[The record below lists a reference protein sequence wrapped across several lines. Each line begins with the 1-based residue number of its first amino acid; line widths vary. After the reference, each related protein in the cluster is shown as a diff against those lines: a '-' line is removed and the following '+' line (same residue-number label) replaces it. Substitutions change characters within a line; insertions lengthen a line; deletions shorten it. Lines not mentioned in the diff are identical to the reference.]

1 MRKMCVFLFKNVCF
15 QKFAKYYVM
24 RAFDFLTETTLSSG
38 TTYTSWPT
46 YLNGLLSGNI
56 SLGAS
61 GEKAQGLELDLQ
73 SKNIVKSLLD
83 GVYTA
88 QDKGQ
93 YARQIA
99 NTVLI
104 FTDGTQAKISQIFKS
119 PKLKGSS
126 EEIPSVQVRT
136 AGLVAEGLLGVAMYA
151 KLIARGGDLTAEVN
165 PEDVWSIVDRIKPQG
180 ADTLVDNVKDVN
192 NKVSD
197 SINLIITLAADIQEV
212 LVNPKYRSMFKEKVI
227 SWCKYVNAELSQKY
241 ADALYK
247 NNRPDN
253 VTIRL
258 AGLEGGRVDVL
269 INVLD
274 KDGNPTRKME
284 QLKLSVK
291 LANSLIGQQARGK
304 THEQVYENLEKLFEP
319 LGVDLTLKKSKI
331 LKAALLSGVHNQF
344 IGAMGIAYK
353 EAADQLTRLSK
364 GQKNDVSLAVKIAKF
379 TDFWATGN
387 DPEIQVI
394 EENPGGDY
402 RLLNYKGLSK
412 VFAKNNIDVTVKY
425 TEGAS
430 SKVQGVMPSI
440 IFYDKNNP
448 SKQGKLV
455 EIRFRARGN
464 YANHI
469 IEPGPMLKELAAY
482 NRFKRDK
489 K

>member
-1 MRKMCVFLFKNVCF
+1 
-15 QKFAKYYVM
+15 M

-56 SLGAS
+56 SLGVS

-88 QDKGQ
+88 PDRGQ

-99 NTVLI
+99 NTLLT
-104 FTDGTQAKISQIFKS
+104 FTDGSQAKISQIFKS
-119 PKLKGSS
+119 PRLKGSS

-151 KLIARGGDLTAEVN
+151 KLIARGGDLTAEVT
-165 PEDVWSIVDRIKPQG
+165 PEDVWGIVDRIKPQG

-197 SINLIITLAADIQEV
+197 SINLLITLAADIQEV
-212 LVNPKYRSMFKEKVI
+212 LVNPKYRSMFKQKVI
-227 SWCKYVNAELSQKY
+227 SWCNYVNSELSQRY

-258 AGLEGGRVDVL
+258 AGKEGGKIDVL

-274 KDGNPTRKME
+274 KEGKPTRKME
-284 QLKLSVK
+284 QVKLSVK
-291 LANSLIGQQARGK
+291 LSDSLIGQQARGK
-304 THEQVYENLEKLFEP
+304 THEEVYNNLEKLFEP
-319 LGVDLTLKKSKI
+319 LGVDLSLKKNKI
-331 LKAALLSGVHNQF
+331 LKAALISGVHNQF
-344 IGAMGIAYK
+344 IDAMGIAYK
-353 EAADQLTRLSK
+353 EAATQLTQLSK
-364 GQKNDVSLAVKIAKF
+364 GVKNDISLAEKVANL
-379 TDFWATGN
+379 TDFHATGN

-394 EENPGGDY
+394 EQNPGGDY
-402 RLLNYKGLSK
+402 RLLNYKGLKK
-412 VFAKNNIDVTVKY
+412 VFAKNNIDVSVKY
-425 TEGAS
+425 NEGTS
-430 SKVQGVMPSI
+430 TKVQGIMPSI
-440 IFYDKNNP
+440 VFYDKNNP
-448 SKQGKLV
+448 NKQGKLV

-469 IEPGPMLKELAAY
+469 IEPGPLLKELAAY
-482 NRFKRDK
+482 NRFKRD
-489 K
+489 

>member
-1 MRKMCVFLFKNVCF
+1 
-15 QKFAKYYVM
+15 M
-24 RAFDFLTETTLSSG
+24 RAVDFLIETTLSSG

-56 SLGAS
+56 SLGVS
-61 GEKAQGLELDLQ
+61 GEKAQGLELDMQ
-73 SKNIVKSLLD
+73 SKNIVKSLID

-88 QDKGQ
+88 TDKGQ
-93 YARQIA
+93 YAREIA
-99 NTVLI
+99 NTLVT
-104 FTDGTQAKISQIFKS
+104 FTNGTQSKISNIFKS
-119 PKLKGSS
+119 AALKGSS
-126 EEIPSVQVRT
+126 DAVPTVQVRT

-151 KLIARGGDLTAEVN
+151 KLIARGGDLTAEVT
-165 PEDVWSIVDRIKPQG
+165 PEDVWAIVDRIKPQG
-180 ADTLVDNVKDVN
+180 TDTLVDNVKDVN

-197 SINLIITLAADIQEV
+197 SINLVITLAADIQDV
-212 LVNPKYRSMFKEKVI
+212 LVNPKYRPMFKEKVL
-227 SWCKYVNAELSQKY
+227 SWCKYVNADLSQKY

-258 AGLEGGRVDVL
+258 AGTEGGRVDVL

-274 KDGNPTRKME
+274 KDGNPTRKLE

-304 THEQVYENLEKLFEP
+304 THEEVYNNLDNLFSP
-319 LGVDLTLKKSKI
+319 LGVDLSLKKTKI

-344 IGAMGIAYK
+344 IDAMSLAYK
-353 EAADQLTRLSK
+353 EAADQLTRASK
-364 GQKNDVSLAVKIAKF
+364 GEKNDAGLAIKVAKF
-379 TDFWATGN
+379 TDFYATGN

-402 RLLNYKGLSK
+402 RLLNYKGLKK
-412 VFAKNNIDVTVKY
+412 VFEKNNIDVTIKY

-430 SKVQGVMPSI
+430 SKIQGVMPSI
-440 IFYDKNNP
+440 VFYDKNNP

-469 IEPGPMLKELAAY
+469 IEPGPLLKELAAY
-482 NRFKRDK
+482 NRFKK
-489 K
+489 NK